1 MEGNIGDFIF
11 ELNEDINKICVYN
24 KDRTG
29 EPEWYIS
36 IDSNIDEKKFHYEIM
51 DWYSKRTTV

>member
-1 MEGNIGDFIF
+1 MESNIGDFIF

-24 KDRTG
+24 KDRAG

-36 IDSNIDEKKFHYEIM
+36 VDSNIDEKKFHYEIM
-51 DWYSKRTTV
+51 DWYSKRTIV